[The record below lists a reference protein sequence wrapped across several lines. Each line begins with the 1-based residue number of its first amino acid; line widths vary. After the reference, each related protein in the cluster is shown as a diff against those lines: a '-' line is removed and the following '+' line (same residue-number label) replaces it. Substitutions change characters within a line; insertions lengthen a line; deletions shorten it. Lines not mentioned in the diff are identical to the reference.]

1 MKNALRSKAF
11 LLLLGVA
18 IGGGF
23 YTTGVGASRTAN
35 TSSTQAVARVRVIL
49 TRNQAS
55 CHIDQI
61 KSVSATRG
69 GNVWKVT
76 ARLVMSGSG
85 RPLNETA
92 KWNVRVAD
100 GGAVAAD
107 QLASEIENG
116 CP

>member
-1 MKNALRSKAF
+1 MKKKLRSKARLVF
-11 LLLLGVA
+11 MLAA
-18 IGGGF
+18 ICSF
-23 YTTGVGASRTAN
+23 NTLADASSRAPG
-35 TSSTQAVARVRVIL
+35 TSNAQAIATVRAIL
-49 TRNQAS
+49 NRSQAS

-69 GNVWKVT
+69 GTVWKVT